1 VGTDVIFGIAAGVLG
16 LCLGSFL
23 NVCILRLP
31 HDQSLVTPP
40 STCPRCGKRIAWFD
54 NIPVVSWLVL
64 RGKCRNC
71 GEPISLQYP
80 LIEAAVGALW
90 VGAYLLWGVSVHTI
104 AGGIL
109 GTILL
114 GIGITDA
121 RHYLIPDEYNWAGLA
136 VGLAASLVG
145 GWQGFVQAVIG
156 AAFGFS
162 LLFAVGVAG
171 RWMFGEEAMGG
182 GDIKMMAM
190 VGSFV
195 GPKDGA
201 GWWHGV
207 LGVLLTVFAG
217 ALFGTI
223 IFVPLSLRK
232 KRLVPFGVFLA
243 VGAAVTYIWGDLIF
257 DWYRRFVSGG

>member
-1 VGTDVIFGIAAGVLG
+1 VGTDVIFGIAAGAIG

-40 STCPRCGKRIAWFD
+40 STCPRCGKRIAWYD
-54 NIPVVSWLVL
+54 NIPVLSWLVL
-64 RGKCRNC
+64 RAKCRTC

-80 LIEAAVGALW
+80 LIEALVGALW

-182 GDIKMMAM
+182 GTESSACC
-190 VGSFV
+190 SPSSPARSS
-195 GPKDGA
+195 GPSSSCRCRSEKSVSCHSVYSSP
-201 GWWHGV
+201 W
-207 LGVLLTVFAG
+207 
-217 ALFGTI
+217 
-223 IFVPLSLRK
+223 VPLS
-232 KRLVPFGVFLA
+232 PTS
-243 VGAAVTYIWGDLIF
+243 GATSSSTGTGD
-257 DWYRRFVSGG
+257 S

>member
-1 VGTDVIFGIAAGVLG
+1 
-16 LCLGSFL
+16 
-23 NVCILRLP
+23 
-31 HDQSLVTPP
+31 
-40 STCPRCGKRIAWFD
+40 
-54 NIPVVSWLVL
+54 
-64 RGKCRNC
+64 
-71 GEPISLQYP
+71 
-80 LIEAAVGALW
+80 
-90 VGAYLLWGVSVHTI
+90 
-104 AGGIL
+104 
-109 GTILL
+109 
-114 GIGITDA
+114 
-121 RHYLIPDEYNWAGLA
+121 
-136 VGLAASLVG
+136 
-145 GWQGFVQAVIG
+145 
-156 AAFGFS
+156 
-162 LLFAVGVAG
+162 
-171 RWMFGEEAMGG
+171 
-182 GDIKMMAM
+182 MMAM